1 MAWSFCWISF
11 VYIIS
16 HPHATFIYY
25 PLPPTHAHTHN
36 SGLPGRSDND
46 VKNRWHSKM
55 RSRSVKRK
63 ERESS
68 CGGGGADGGSR
79 GVVVV
84 VNSQQQQQQ
93 GGGGGGSG
101 EEAHGNYAAAYH
113 NGSNRNIMM
122 NNTATSTT
130 TTTSQEWKKRSK
142 LSSSMI
148 GRGGGGGGG
157 GGGGESSIRSNG
169 MTWNHNTQQHQHQ
182 FAMNIDPSYT
192 GSSPTNAFSQ
202 EGPGAKSAYGDE
214 GVYEN
219 VHQNPICNGTCVC
232 VCASQ

>member
-1 MAWSFCWISF
+1 MAWSFCWVSF
-11 VYIIS
+11 VYIS
-16 HPHATFIYY
+16 HPIYY
-25 PLPPTHAHTHN
+25 PTHPRTHPHTHN

-63 ERESS
+63 ERLSS
-68 CGGGGADGGSR
+68 CGGGGS

-84 VNSQQQQQQ
+84 HSQQQQQQQQQ

-122 NNTATSTT
+122 NNASTT
-130 TTTSQEWKKRSK
+130 SKRSK
-142 LSSSMI
+142 LSSSMM
-148 GRGGGGGGG
+148 GGE
-157 GGGGESSIRSNG
+157 GGESSARING
-169 MTWNHNTQQHQHQ
+169 IALNHNTHQL
-182 FAMNIDPSYT
+182 FAMNNMDPW
-192 GSSPTNAFSQ
+192 SSTSRSSSNTNALSQ
-202 EGPGAKSAYGDE
+202 D

-219 VHQNPICNGTCVC
+219 AQQNQVFNGK
-232 VCASQ
+232 

>member
-1 MAWSFCWISF
+1 MRIYCNCKNCWGINGVRLLLVSIYIYTLNKEHGMEFLLVSF

-25 PLPPTHAHTHN
+25 PLPPTHTSIHTYTHN

-63 ERESS
+63 ERLSS
-68 CGGGGADGGSR
+68 CGGGGS

-84 VNSQQQQQQ
+84 HSQQQQQQ
-93 GGGGGGSG
+93 QGGGSG

-113 NGSNRNIMM
+113 NGSSRNIMM
-122 NNTATSTT
+122 NNASTT
-130 TTTSQEWKKRSK
+130 SKRSK
-142 LSSSMI
+142 LSSSTM
-148 GRGGGGGGG
+148 
-157 GGGGESSIRSNG
+157 GGGGESSARING
-169 MTWNHNTQQHQHQ
+169 MALNHNTQQQQQ
-182 FAMNIDPSYT
+182 FAMNNMDPW
-192 GSSPTNAFSQ
+192 SSSSRSSTSNTNALSQ
-202 EGPGAKSAYGDE
+202 D

-219 VHQNPICNGTCVC
+219 AQQNQVFNGK
-232 VCASQ
+232 